1 MLSIARKLV
10 DEGKITAAQLEQVVS
25 YQAGHDISFVDAILD
40 LGTLD
45 EPTLAAELARHH
57 GLTLV
62 DIVGMEIDSSLL
74 ERVPAEIARKH
85 SLLPLKRRGN
95 RLAVA
100 MYDPDD
106 LAAIDAV
113 SFATDFEVQPVVC
126 ERGAVKRAVETLY
139 AVEEPPVKT
148 TTTSTPPP
156 PKDSEPAKQ
165 PETKAP
171 PMEASGSKIVL
182 PDSTDEAPIVAF
194 VNNLIDD
201 ASQHN
206 SSDIHLENYAER
218 FRIRYRVD
226 GMLHEVLSPPAK
238 YRDAIVSRLKIM
250 AGMDIAER
258 RLPQDGAIRFEN
270 QENALDVRVS
280 TTPTIYGEKL
290 VLRLLDKANI
300 NFSLEELGF
309 EVEQLDVFRKTL
321 ASHNGVILVT
331 GPTGS
336 GKTTTLYSAIR
347 TLNDPKRNIM
357 TVEEPVEYD
366 IDGINQVNA
375 NPEIGLTFARA
386 LRSFLRQDPDVI
398 LVGEVR
404 DAETANICIQAA
416 LTGHL
421 VFSTVH
427 TNDAAGTINRLMNMG
442 VEPFMLSASL
452 NTIVAQR
459 LLRRVCSH
467 CSEPVSY
474 PVELLA
480 RFGFTESQMEGLASF
495 RGHGCQHCMGLGYR
509 GQVGIF
515 EVLPVDNRMRTMIGE
530 RAGLVA
536 IRQHA
541 EDSGMLTLRQSA
553 IAKFK
558 RGQTTLEEIERVL
571 GR

>member
-1 MLSIARKLV
+1 MLSIARRLIDKG
-10 DEGKITAAQLEQVVS
+10 EITSSELEQVVA
-25 YQAGHDISFVDAILD
+25 YRADHDLSFVDAVLD
-40 LGTLD
+40 LGILD
-45 EPTLAAELARHH
+45 EQTLAAELAQHH
-57 GLTLV
+57 DLALV
-62 DIVGMEIDSSLL
+62 DIVGLEIDSELL
-74 ERVPAEIARKH
+74 RRVPAEIARKH
-85 SLLPLKRRGN
+85 TLLPLKRRGN
-95 RLAVA
+95 RLAMA

-113 SFATDFEVQPVVC
+113 SFATDFDVQPVVC
-126 ERGAVKRAVETLY
+126 ERGAIKQAVETFY
-139 AVEEPPVKT
+139 AVQPPPVKT
-148 TTTSTPPP
+148 ASAPTSPPP
-156 PKDSEPAKQ
+156 TTPKPSSP
-165 PETKAP
+165 PEVKAP
-171 PMEASGSKIVL
+171 TVEASGSKIAL

-201 ASQHN
+201 ASRHN
-206 SSDIHLENYAER
+206 SSDIHLEHYAER

-270 QENALDVRVS
+270 QGNALDVRVS

-290 VLRLLDKANI
+290 VLRLLDKSNI
-300 NFSLEELGF
+300 NFTLEQLGF
-309 EVEQLDVFRKTL
+309 EVEQLGLFKKTL

-474 PVELLA
+474 PAELLA
-480 RFGFTESQMEGLASF
+480 RFGFTESQMESLASF

-509 GQVGIF
+509 GQIGIF
-515 EVLPVDNRMRTMIGE
+515 EILPVDNRMRSMIGE
-530 RAGLVA
+530 RAGLTA

-541 EDSGMLTLRQSA
+541 EESGMLTLCQSA

-571 GR
+571 G

>member
-1 MLSIARKLV
+1 VLSIARRLI
-10 DEGKITAAQLEQVVS
+10 DNGKVTSAQLEQVVD
-25 YQAGHDISFVDAILD
+25 YRAEHGISFVDAVLD
-40 LGTLD
+40 LGILD
-45 EPTLAAELARHH
+45 EVTLASELAQHH
-57 GLTLV
+57 DLALV
-62 DIVGMEIDSSLL
+62 DIVGMEIDSGLL
-74 ERVPAEIARKH
+74 QRVPAEIARKH
-85 SLLPLKRRGN
+85 TLLPLKRRGN
-95 RLAVA
+95 RLAMA
-100 MYDPDD
+100 MYDPDN

-113 SFATDFEVQPVVC
+113 SFATDFDVQPVIC
-126 ERGAVKRAVETLY
+126 ERGAVRRAVETFY
-139 AVEEPPVKT
+139 AVKSPPVKAT
-148 TTTSTPPP
+148 AAPTSPPVTSKP
-156 PKDSEPAKQ
+156 ADSPAK
-165 PETKAP
+165 KAP
-171 PMEASGSKIVL
+171 PAEASGSKIAL

-194 VNNLIDD
+194 VNKLIAD

-206 SSDIHLENYAER
+206 SSDIHLEHYAER

-270 QENALDVRVS
+270 DGNAIDVRVS

-290 VLRLLDKANI
+290 VMRLLDKSSI
-300 NFSLEELGF
+300 SLRLEQLGF
-309 EVEQLDVFRKTL
+309 EVEQLDIFRKTL

-336 GKTTTLYSAIR
+336 GKTTTLYAAIR
-347 TLNDPKRNIM
+347 TLNDSTRNIM

-427 TNDAAGTINRLMNMG
+427 TNDAAGTVNRLMNMG

-452 NTIVAQR
+452 NTIIAQR
-459 LLRRVCSH
+459 LLRRVCTH
-467 CSEPVSY
+467 CSEPVTY
-474 PVELLA
+474 PPELLA
-480 RFGFTESQMEGLASF
+480 RFGFNQSQMEGLASF
-495 RGHGCQHCMGLGYR
+495 RGNGCTHCMGLGYS
-509 GQVGIF
+509 GQIGIY
-515 EVLPVDNRMRTMIGE
+515 EVLPVDNRMRSLIGE
-530 RAGLVA
+530 RAGLTA

-571 GR
+571 G